1 MFEARFY
8 NFSKRENSTARPDI
22 TAGLVFN
29 FTLKDRAA
37 LNSPDFRVDLGGAD
51 VVPTYNYCYVAAW
64 DRYYFINDWTAD
76 HNLWIAHCSV
86 DVLATYKDVILA
98 STQFV
103 SYSSVSGSAWLADTR
118 VPVLKDVTV
127 GQASAALPIFISTG
141 IYILSCIGK
150 TGSCLYALDLGNL
163 KRLIASISD
172 GGDEFAQQAEDRAR
186 NIMQGGAN
194 PLSAEDLVGFATLAT
209 QNDLLGNAY
218 GNAPSCL
225 RSCIYVPFSS
235 SPFAAGPGEAI
246 NLGNFVTQV
255 TGVPVNATPATGSV
269 SVGIP
274 WHFSDWRRGYCEQ
287 VYLYLPLVG
296 MVGVSSDNLT
306 HAESITVN
314 YSYTCTDG
322 VVAYQIVSG
331 GEIIGSYGG
340 SCAINYPLGVNQ
352 QASAGQVMQSVI
364 QGITQTVSAGI
375 TGNVVGAAAGA
386 VGTAYSAI
394 STALSSHP
402 SCVGGIGGGAGSGL
416 SRAVTCYT
424 VAHSTVIEPAA
435 MAATMGV
442 PTMQPLQLSSCSGYC
457 QCANAHVSAE
467 ASLEELSQI
476 SALLNSG
483 FFIE

>member
-8 NFSKRENSTARPDI
+8 NFSKRENSTARPDL

-51 VVPTYNYCYVAAW
+51 IVPFYNYCYVAAW

-172 GGDEFAQQAEDRAR
+172 GGDEFAQQAETRAQQFL
-186 NIMQGGAN
+186 QGGTN
-194 PLSAEDLVGFATLAT
+194 PLSAEDMLGFATLAT

-235 SPFAAGPGEAI
+235 SPFAAGSGETI
-246 NLGNFVTQV
+246 NLGNFVTGV
-255 TGVPVNATPATGSV
+255 TGVPVKATPATGSV
-269 SVGIP
+269 TVSIP

-306 HAESITVN
+306 HTDTITVN

-331 GEIIGSYGG
+331 GEVIGSYGG

-364 QGITQTVSAGI
+364 QGLTQTVSAGI
-375 TGNVVGAAAGA
+375 TGNVVGAVAGA
-386 VGTAYSAI
+386 AGTAYSAI

-416 SRAVTCYT
+416 SRSVICYT
-424 VAHSTVIEPAA
+424 VAHNTVIEPAD